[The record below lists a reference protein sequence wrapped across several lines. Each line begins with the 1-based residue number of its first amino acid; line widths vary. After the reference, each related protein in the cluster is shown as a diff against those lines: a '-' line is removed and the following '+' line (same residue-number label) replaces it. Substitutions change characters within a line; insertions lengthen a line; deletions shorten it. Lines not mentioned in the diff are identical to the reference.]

1 MSELKILGIRIR
13 NFKGFE
19 DSSYDFQN
27 NDVVILGGMN
37 GYGKTGIFDALE
49 LLLTGQIKRYKEYTE
64 SIDKRTRLAQSVLP
78 LVNSLEQEVVE
89 ISATFR
95 IGTEEF
101 ELKRSAKVEEMSN
114 PVTFEPF
121 KKLILKQGDGEAHE
135 ASDEELDRLGI
146 NDFVKRYSFLNYLS
160 QEESTGF
167 LKSKESDRASSISE
181 LFDLNQFDEP
191 IKKIE
196 AVSKVVSGQIKELTQ
211 RKNALSKDIEDLK
224 KRRTAQKEGAE
235 YIQIATGSLD
245 WDVENPRRNYEQF
258 EMLLRKGGII
268 DNLCYFCIHLSDFN
282 NYKRNNNINSYF
294 TDSALSQIAF
304 YTKCQSLGD
313 LLTKYEHVLS
323 VVQYKVESASDLIQ
337 FASKAYLV
345 DLDGIISI
353 ETWNAMIAKISS
365 FRELYE
371 SISSA
376 QKELSSL
383 LSLRSKLATQIF
395 SSQTSLPDSSCP
407 LCGHE
412 YENIGDL
419 LKAITSHTDALTESF
434 KSTENNV
441 SAQYLA
447 LKNELETTVI
457 GPIVDYFAR
466 NGVTAQR
473 YADYKKL
480 DINNLNRK
488 IKILKDDYQIEIDDT
503 MSEADIVNNLK
514 SLLDE
519 KIVEL
524 SEDVDYELLDITYGA
539 VAQFIRKECMNIET
553 IEKKRTYLISCMN
566 AEVSELMQEK
576 QKQFEIIEANKGK
589 VEDFR
594 DKLKRLKDGISAEKK
609 NYIKS
614 ITTDIQILFYIY
626 SGRIMQNCM
635 YGRGLFVRQKN
646 NPDRILITSSKI
658 EGDEVDAL
666 YNMSSGQLVS
676 VSIALI
682 LSLNK
687 LYSKVSYIAIDDPVQ
702 TIDDINFYGLIETL
716 RHDFKDCFMLLSTHE
731 YDYQELLDYKFR
743 KLNINSLK
751 VDMAKFQS
759 QY

>member
-1 MSELKILGIRIR
+1 
-13 NFKGFE
+13 
-19 DSSYDFQN
+19 
-27 NDVVILGGMN
+27 
-37 GYGKTGIFDALE
+37 
-49 LLLTGQIKRYKEYTE
+49 
-64 SIDKRTRLAQSVLP
+64 
-78 LVNSLEQEVVE
+78 
-89 ISATFR
+89 
-95 IGTEEF
+95 
-101 ELKRSAKVEEMSN
+101 
-114 PVTFEPF
+114 
-121 KKLILKQGDGEAHE
+121 
-135 ASDEELDRLGI
+135 
-146 NDFVKRYSFLNYLS
+146 
-160 QEESTGF
+160 
-167 LKSKESDRASSISE
+167 
-181 LFDLNQFDEP
+181 
-191 IKKIE
+191 
-196 AVSKVVSGQIKELTQ
+196 
-211 RKNALSKDIEDLK
+211 
-224 KRRTAQKEGAE
+224 
-235 YIQIATGSLD
+235 
-245 WDVENPRRNYEQF
+245 
-258 EMLLRKGGII
+258 
-268 DNLCYFCIHLSDFN
+268 
-282 NYKRNNNINSYF
+282 
-294 TDSALSQIAF
+294 
-304 YTKCQSLGD
+304 
-313 LLTKYEHVLS
+313 
-323 VVQYKVESASDLIQ
+323 
-337 FASKAYLV
+337 
-345 DLDGIISI
+345 
-353 ETWNAMIAKISS
+353 
-365 FRELYE
+365 
-371 SISSA
+371 
-376 QKELSSL
+376 
-383 LSLRSKLATQIF
+383 
-395 SSQTSLPDSSCP
+395 
-407 LCGHE
+407 
-412 YENIGDL
+412 
-419 LKAITSHTDALTESF
+419 
-434 KSTENNV
+434 
-441 SAQYLA
+441 
-447 LKNELETTVI
+447 
-457 GPIVDYFAR
+457 
-466 NGVTAQR
+466 
-473 YADYKKL
+473 L

-488 IKILKDDYQIEIDDT
+488 IKILKDDYQIEIDDS

-524 SEDVDYELLDITYGA
+524 SEEVDYGLLNITYGT
-539 VAQFIRKECMNIET
+539 VAQFIREECLNIET
-553 IEKKRTYLISCMN
+553 IEKKRAYLISCMN

-716 RHDFKDCFMLLSTHE
+716 RHDFKNSFMLLSTHE